1 MDQEGDE
8 NEQGPKLRKGRTQ
21 IDLNFI
27 WKLYN
32 DSVEINGLSLSMLVR
47 SRQNDAEGGACQN
60 TSSHWLKKIMRMYSR
75 RATLGFKGT
84 ADTTTLA
91 AIRQH
96 NR

>member
-1 MDQEGDE
+1 MDQEGGDE
-8 NEQGPKLRKGRTQ
+8 NEQGPKPRKGRTQ

-60 TSSHWLKKIMRMYSR
+60 TSSH
-75 RATLGFKGT
+75 
-84 ADTTTLA
+84 
-91 AIRQH
+91 
-96 NR
+96 